1 MLGEEEVFSVEVVA
15 FKSVANVF
23 SCFTSCVNELLNA
36 LFAAMSLNIELPV
49 FSILGFKFIFSVLYF
64 VFSSSILSMLS
75 VSATKSPFN
84 SPSLIAWYI
93 ALNIFVSSWNLT
105 SNLAG
110 WTFTSTF
117 LGSIS
122 IFNTKNPCF
131 PIVTNPLK
139 ACSAAPDKALSL
151 TNLLFTKNNWLLLL
165 DLEITGLPITPLT
178 IMSSYV

>member
-84 SPSLIAWYI
+84 NPSLIA
-93 ALNIFVSSWNLT
+93 
-105 SNLAG
+105 
-110 WTFTSTF
+110 
-117 LGSIS
+117 
-122 IFNTKNPCF
+122 
-131 PIVTNPLK
+131 
-139 ACSAAPDKALSL
+139 
-151 TNLLFTKNNWLLLL
+151 
-165 DLEITGLPITPLT
+165 
-178 IMSSYV
+178 

>member
-1 MLGEEEVFSVEVVA
+1 
-15 FKSVANVF
+15 
-23 SCFTSCVNELLNA
+23 
-36 LFAAMSLNIELPV
+36 
-49 FSILGFKFIFSVLYF
+49 
-64 VFSSSILSMLS
+64 MLS

-84 SPSLIAWYI
+84 NPSLIAWYM

-122 IFNTKNPCF
+122 IFKITNPYF
-131 PIVTNPLK
+131 PIGINPLK
-139 ACSAAPDKALSL
+139 ACSVADDNTLSFIY
-151 TNLLFTKNNWLLLL
+151 LLFTKNNWLLLL